1 MCNNLYL
8 TLYRYSS
15 TISNNSL
22 ILSVILEKVN
32 EFVNEINKDLDFQ
45 NLIKQAFDD
54 NLWTQMFYLVSF

>member
-1 MCNNLYL
+1 VVFFI
-8 TLYRYSS
+8 YRYSS

-22 ILSVILEKVN
+22 IFAVTSEQVN
-32 EFVNEINKDLDFQ
+32 EFLNEINKDLDFQ